1 MPPGLERAAEFLR
14 QLKSIDSGRVPVEV
28 KRALYEYIPAME
40 QSFEALKDRQD
51 PSPFEAICTQKTAEL
66 NDAIQRNL

>member
-14 QLKSIDSGRVPVEV
+14 QLKSIDSGRVPAEV

-51 PSPFEAICTQKTAEL
+51 PSPFEAICTQKTGEL